1 MMLCEVARNPSIV
14 EQRFEIAAGP
24 LDSGNGQG
32 TVLPAKS

>member
-1 MMLCEVARNPSIV
+1 MMLCEVARNPSIA
-14 EQRFEIAAGP
+14 EQLVEIAAGA